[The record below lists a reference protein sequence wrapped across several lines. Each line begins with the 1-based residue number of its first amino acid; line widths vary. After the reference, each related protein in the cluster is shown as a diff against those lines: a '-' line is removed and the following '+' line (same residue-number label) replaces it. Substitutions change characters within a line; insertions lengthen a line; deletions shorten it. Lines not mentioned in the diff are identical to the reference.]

1 MGFGTPGVPSPI
13 FGDPTF
19 LIFLI
24 LILLMLSTPGRVY
37 SE

>member
-1 MGFGTPGVPSPI
+1 MGFGVPGHGQT

-24 LILLMLSTPGRVY
+24 LILLLMSPPRVY